1 MPTDLSPAISAEK
14 PDNQVTAALIELGFL
29 EDFGSADPA
38 KALDITTFATVDQG
52 ARSKAALVLKQKA
65 TVACLD
71 IFETV
76 LRRLDP
82 TVKVEVLFT
91 DGTHI
96 DVIPTTVAKIEGS
109 TRALLMGERLA
120 LNLVQR
126 LFGVASQTRTYTE
139 IASGSGIAILD
150 TRKTTPG
157 LRALEKRAVL
167 CGGGTNHRM
176 GLYDAIMIKDNHIAA
191 TGSITEALKRVRAYL
206 LENPANLSRPIQ
218 VEVADMQQLDEAL
231 KARAEA
237 VLLDNMSPDQVREA
251 VKLIRAAGRGDD
263 LFVEVSGG
271 VNLSTLK
278 TYLIDGVSAISIG
291 ALTHSV
297 SNVDLSLEF

>member
-1 MPTDLSPAISAEK
+1 MSAEK
-14 PDNQVTAALIELGFL
+14 PDNHVTAALIELGFL

-38 KALDITTFATVDQG
+38 KALDLTTFATVGQG
-52 ARSKAALVLKQKA
+52 AKSKAALVLKQKA

-82 TVKVEVLFT
+82 TVKVEVLFA

-126 LFGVASQTRTYTE
+126 LFGVATQTRTYTE

-206 LENPANLSRPIQ
+206 LENPAKLSRPIQ